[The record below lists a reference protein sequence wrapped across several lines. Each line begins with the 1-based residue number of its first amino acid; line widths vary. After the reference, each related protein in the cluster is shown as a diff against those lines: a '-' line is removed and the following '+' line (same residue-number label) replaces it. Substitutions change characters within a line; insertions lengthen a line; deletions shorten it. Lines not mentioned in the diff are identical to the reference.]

1 MGDFRA
7 VVRFSSFFCVFGGL
21 EREVLGGIIIRVDGT
36 GKFSSVCVRG
46 LVCRLWVWYLRVYFL
61 VFC

>member
-21 EREVLGGIIIRVDGT
+21 EREVLGGIIIRVDGMV
-36 GKFSSVCVRG
+36 SSVACVY
-46 LVCRLWVWYLRVYFL
+46 VV
-61 VFC
+61 